1 MSQFSHTQKHTLTI
15 QPSLM
20 PWLFDAAVSTAV
32 VRPTNSQ
39 GKVVQGWDVFMC
51 VVIVQIPTYFNFT
64 HHWVKSSYSH
74 QFFGST

>member
-39 GKVVQGWDVFMC
+39 GKVVQGWDVFYVEHLFVC
-51 VVIVQIPTYFNFT
+51 FECAL
-64 HHWVKSSYSH
+64 
-74 QFFGST
+74 